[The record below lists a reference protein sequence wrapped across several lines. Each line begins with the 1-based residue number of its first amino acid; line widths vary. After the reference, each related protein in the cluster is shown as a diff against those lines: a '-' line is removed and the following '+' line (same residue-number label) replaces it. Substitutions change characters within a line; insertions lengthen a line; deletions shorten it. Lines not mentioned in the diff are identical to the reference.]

1 MLIKDIIFF
10 LHKIGVMFTFN
21 GNENTVIN
29 GFSVPNKIT
38 NNTILWIKNL
48 EKINLSDLK
57 NYQDL
62 LIVTSE
68 DIEKSYLLNVVKVE
82 HSKAIFFT
90 ILEEF
95 FKKDDM
101 VGIGKNTF
109 ILTSNI
115 GKCLTVGNNCFIGKK
130 VIIGENVKIGNNVSI
145 ENTVVINDNTVIHSG
160 SVIGTD
166 GFGFFKDENGN
177 NKRVPHYGGVVLG
190 KDVEIGAN
198 VTINR
203 GTLDDTVIGNYTKI
217 GANQLIPH
225 NVVIGENCLVLGQ
238 MGGSC
243 HIGANSYIAPYSF
256 IKNQVTVGKNCMVN
270 MGTIVREDIED
281 GYIVSEKRKI
291 KMDYKLILNL

>member
-1 MLIKDIIFF
+1 MLIKDIISF
-10 LHKIGVMFTFN
+10 LHETGIKFTFT

-29 GFSVPNKIT
+29 GFSVPSKIT
-38 NNTILWIKNL
+38 NNTILWIKNIG
-48 EKINLSDLK
+48 KINLRNLNDH
-57 NYQDL
+57 QDL
-62 LIVTSE
+62 LIITSE
-68 DIEKSYLLNVVKVE
+68 DIEESYSLNVVKTE

-95 FKKDDM
+95 LEKDDI

-145 ENTVVINDNTVIHSG
+145 ENNVVISDNTVIHSG

-177 NKRVPHYGGVVLG
+177 NKRVPHYGGVILG
-190 KDVEIGAN
+190 KNVEIGAN

-203 GTLDDTVIGNYTKI
+203 GTLDDTIIGDYTKI
-217 GANQLIPH
+217 GANQLVPH

-243 HIGANSYIAPYSF
+243 HIGANSYVAPYSF

-270 MGTIVREDIED
+270 MGTIVREDVED
-281 GYIVSEKRKI
+281 GHIVSGKRKI
-291 KMDYKLILNL
+291 KMDYQLILNL